1 MKIIRFEYY
10 MPLVLHKLAYI
21 ILKHKHDASPVNL
34 PSPTSV
40 YNEELMNK
48 IQENEMLHKQV
59 RSLYIIWSS
68 DRDIEKTVC

>member
-1 MKIIRFEYY
+1 M
-10 MPLVLHKLAYI
+10 LVNI

-59 RSLYIIWSS
+59 RSLYMICSS
-68 DRDIEKTVC
+68 VRDIAGQCRMGFYQYFALCLFLF